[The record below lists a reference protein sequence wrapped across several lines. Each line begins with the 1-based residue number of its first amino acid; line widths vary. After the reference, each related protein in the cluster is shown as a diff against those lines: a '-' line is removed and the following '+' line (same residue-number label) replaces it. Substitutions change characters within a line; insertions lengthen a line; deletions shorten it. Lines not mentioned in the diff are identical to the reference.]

1 MEHMIQDENWTRK
14 QVIDLWFDSSQEQVA
29 STLGISLGK
38 VNSIIQEFTKS
49 HEWASKVREL
59 VISAKKNGV
68 DINQIISNDRFVN
81 AVKKYGSDY
90 DKLEVILAGLS
101 QIISQND
108 GDPAIAVPIIY
119 QILEI
124 VYKLHKS
131 PIEILEE
138 LQSFTNKRR
147 TLEDQ
152 IQAIETELKNNG
164 VTIGDIQICTLFM
177 DNLENFEVSDM
188 AQANNIL
195 NNIREQGGDVLK
207 VLKLLSS
214 DFSIKCELNKFRERI
229 FDNINTLEKLK
240 AESQVRRESVEIS
253 TRIAKRGYT
262 QEAITNVLNVIEH
275 VMREY
280 ENAPNGLFFAQLR
293 EDLSVYG
300 SLSACNIALK
310 YQNRRAEFQITWPHV
325 NCKFIAAANS
335 CKLSTEDGASG
346 FHNDIVSKDGFR
358 NTISDLSYKL
368 YYNWFEPSSL

>member
-1 MEHMIQDENWTRK
+1 MIQDENWIRK

-38 VNSIIQEFTKS
+38 VNSIIQDFTKS
-49 HEWASKVREL
+49 HEWAPKVREL

-81 AVKKYGSDY
+81 AVKKYGSDH

-164 VTIGDIQICTLFM
+164 VTIRDIQICTLFM

-214 DFSIKCELNKFRERI
+214 YFSIKSELNKFRDQI

-262 QEAITNVLNVIEH
+262 QEAITNVLNVFEH

-280 ENAPNGLFFAQLR
+280 ENVPNGLFFAQLR

-310 YQNRRAEFQITWPHV
+310 YQNRESEFQI
-325 NCKFIAAANS
+325 NS
-335 CKLSTEDGASG
+335 TRELQIYCGCQ
-346 FHNDIVSKDGFR
+346 
-358 NTISDLSYKL
+358 
-368 YYNWFEPSSL
+368 